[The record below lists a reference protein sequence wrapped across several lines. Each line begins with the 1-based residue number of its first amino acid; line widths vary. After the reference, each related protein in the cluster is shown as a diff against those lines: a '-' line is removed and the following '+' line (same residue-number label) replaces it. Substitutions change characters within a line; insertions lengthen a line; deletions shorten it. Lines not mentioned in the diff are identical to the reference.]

1 MTRGE
6 EGNAELV
13 SREVSKERKR
23 QKMIRKGNRGMTERI
38 KTKNQS
44 EGQEEKRK
52 MTENIKS
59 FLLKANKK
67 KML

>member
-6 EGNAELV
+6 EVNAEMV

-67 KML
+67 ML

>member
-6 EGNAELV
+6 EGNAEMV

-67 KML
+67 ML